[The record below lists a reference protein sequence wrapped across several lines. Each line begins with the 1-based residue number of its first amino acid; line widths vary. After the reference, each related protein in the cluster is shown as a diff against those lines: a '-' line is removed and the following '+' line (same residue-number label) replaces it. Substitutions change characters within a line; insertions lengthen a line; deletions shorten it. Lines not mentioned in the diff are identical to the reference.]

1 MGNEAFRENASNNK
15 GTKYVV
21 THKNMMELQQKII
34 HTMEQIAMGTGMV
47 EEGKDTL
54 DEILCQRV
62 AMMPNVEEAVDEIQ
76 TALEYSCQSLLT
88 QNRPT
93 GKALRH
99 KSVPWWTAQ
108 LTIQRREVNLKRRY
122 QRTKGN
128 NALREIR
135 KEQYLASKAEY
146 AAAIRQEKK

>member
-1 MGNEAFRENASNNK
+1 
-15 GTKYVV
+15 
-21 THKNMMELQQKII
+21 MMELQQKII

-47 EEGKDTL
+47 EEGKDML
-54 DEILCQRV
+54 DEILCQKV
-62 AMMPNVEEAVDEIQ
+62 EMMPNVEEAVDEIQ

-93 GKALRH
+93 GKAPRH

-108 LTIQRREVNLKRRY
+108 LTIQRREVNLKRRRY

-135 KEQYLASKAEY
+135 KQQYLASKAEY
-146 AAAIRQEKK
+146 ATAIRREKVNHGKSFVMQPQ